1 MLEIEIDGKKLT
13 VAEGSMIIEAADN
26 AGIYIPRYCYHKKLS
41 IAANCRMCLVEV
53 EKVGKPLPACAT
65 PVTAGMKVFTQSQKA
80 LQAQRAVMEFLL
92 INHPLDC
99 PVCDQGGEC
108 ELQDLSMGFGKGFSR
123 YNEPKRSVA
132 SENIGPLIETWMTRC
147 IQCTRCVRFGDEIAG
162 LREMGATG
170 RGENLEIGTYVKH
183 FLKSEISANIIDI
196 CPVGA
201 LTNKPS
207 RYAGRGWEYQ
217 EHPMIASH
225 DCVGSNL
232 FVHTRGFEFKAERQV
247 MRAVPREN
255 ESINENWISDRDR
268 FFVHALHH
276 ETRVHKPRMKKNG
289 VWVDVDWQR
298 ALLEIADRWHAI
310 AQNQSPEQIAA
321 IASPSSTI
329 EELYLLQK
337 MMRAMG
343 SNNIDHRYREQDFA
357 DQSSLPLQ
365 PIFETKLADLENQN
379 LIILLGTNLRY
390 EAPMMFHRVRK
401 GASEQTKVLAINPK
415 DYTYTLTLDKNWR
428 VSPAKLVDAL
438 AQLVKAAAEI
448 KQQSCDLNLAISD
461 SARAMAK
468 QLCEAAS
475 ATLIFGELVNTH
487 PQASTLRALLHE
499 LKKLTG
505 VKLNNVSMGAN
516 SAGAWLAGAV
526 PHRGPAG
533 ASVTPGKN
541 CKALLTEAP
550 VRAYLLLN
558 VEPEQDFIYSQAA
571 LNALDKAGLVVAI
584 TPFSNSET
592 EKYAD
597 FILPLAPFTE
607 SGGTFVNAQ
616 NNWQSFAPVSLPH
629 GESKPGWKIL
639 RALAGFLKLENFNY
653 ETVHEVQFEIK
664 KLTEAQ
670 QAEFSYK
677 FKAEI
682 TPPALGLMRLAP
694 WLIYRADSLVRR
706 SEPLQASMVNYTVLA
721 INASTAHKL
730 QLNSGD
736 QVSVSQ
742 NGQSIEA
749 QLTIDERLAD
759 DTVWLP
765 SGIIETA
772 GFGWGFE
779 RIELNKL

>member
-1 MLEIEIDGKKLT
+1 
-13 VAEGSMIIEAADN
+13 
-26 AGIYIPRYCYHKKLS
+26 
-41 IAANCRMCLVEV
+41 
-53 EKVGKPLPACAT
+53 
-65 PVTAGMKVFTQSQKA
+65 MKVFTQSQKA

-147 IQCTRCVRFGDEIAG
+147 IQCTRCVRFGEEIAG

-170 RGENLEIGTYVKH
+170 RGEDMEIGTYVKH

-207 RYAGRGWEYQ
+207 RYSGRGWEYQ
-217 EHPMIASH
+217 EHPMIAPH

-255 ESINENWISDRDR
+255 DAINENWISDRDR
-268 FFVHALHH
+268 FFVHALHQ
-276 ETRVHKPRMKKNG
+276 ETRLHKPRMKKNG
-289 VWVDVDWQR
+289 KWIDVDWQR
-298 ALLEIADRWHAI
+298 ALLEIADRLHAI
-310 AQNQSPEQIAA
+310 AQNQGPEQIAA

-329 EELYLLQK
+329 EELFLLQK
-337 MMRAMG
+337 LMRGIG
-343 SNNIDHRYREQDFA
+343 SNNIDHRYRESDFA
-357 DQSSLPLQ
+357 DQNSLPLQ

-379 LIILLGTNLRY
+379 LIILFGTNLRY

-415 DYTYTLTLDKNWR
+415 NYTYTLTLDKNWL
-428 VSPAKLVDAL
+428 VSPTKLVDAL

-448 KQQSCDLNLAISD
+448 KQQTCELKVTVSD

-468 QLCEAAS
+468 QICETQN

-487 PQASTLRALLHE
+487 PQASTLRALLNE
-499 LKKLTG
+499 LQKLTG
-505 VKLNNVSMGAN
+505 VKLNNVSVGAN

-533 ASVTPGKN
+533 ASVTPGKD
-541 CKALLTEAP
+541 CKTLVTDSP
-550 VRAYLLLN
+550 VRAYLLFN
-558 VEPEQDFIYSQAA
+558 VEPEHDFIYAQAA
-571 LNALDKAGLVVAI
+571 LKALDNAGLVVAI
-584 TPFSNSET
+584 TPFTNPET
-592 EKYAD
+592 EKVAD

-616 NNWQSFAPVSLPH
+616 SNWQSFAPVSLPH

-639 RALAGFLKLENFNY
+639 RALAGFLKLENFEY

-664 KLTEAQ
+664 KMVEAQ
-670 QAEFSYK
+670 KAKFNYEFN
-677 FKAEI
+677 ALV
-682 TPPALGLMRLAP
+682 PAPVSGLARLSP
-694 WLIYRADSLVRR
+694 WLIYRVDNLVRR
-706 SEPLQASMVNYTVLA
+706 SEPLQAAMADYVVLA
-721 INASTAHKL
+721 INANTARKL
-730 QLNSGD
+730 QLNTD
-736 QVSVSQ
+736 DRVRATQ

-749 QLTIDERLAD
+749 QLTIDDRLAD

-772 GFGWGFE
+772 GFGCGFGE
-779 RIELNKL
+779 IELCRHSRESGNPS